1 MDSVLEAFR
10 HNPADDSLA
19 ASASTV
25 QLLKSAAVLH
35 FVFRCRTGWRHRF
48 INFRGGV
55 FSMSAWIGERAEGG
69 GNAGLMGG
77 TPETQQLVEYVDD
90 FVDTLF
96 R

>member
-1 MDSVLEAFR
+1 
-10 HNPADDSLA
+10 
-19 ASASTV
+19 
-25 QLLKSAAVLH
+25 
-35 FVFRCRTGWRHRF
+35 
-48 INFRGGV
+48 
-55 FSMSAWIGERAEGG
+55 MSAWIGERAEGG